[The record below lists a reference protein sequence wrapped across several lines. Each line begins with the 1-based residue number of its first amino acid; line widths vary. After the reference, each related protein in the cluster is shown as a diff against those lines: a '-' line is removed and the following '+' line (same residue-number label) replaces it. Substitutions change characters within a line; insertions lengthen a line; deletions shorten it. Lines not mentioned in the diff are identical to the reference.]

1 MEGGGVGV
9 PTLRFRHILGISCW
23 VSFLYEEGVVSS
35 IITSIITFNMV
46 INAVMIMMRYNPNNM
61 IAGSSL
67 KSIFVS

>member
-9 PTLRFRHILGISCW
+9 PTLWFRHILGSSCW

-46 INAVMIMMRYNPNNM
+46 INAAMIMMRYNPHNM